1 MMHRSYANI
10 VKKRDLERLFS
21 LAPLQALSRSAPRKE
36 EHDSEPARDQGRA
49 LPKSQARLD
58 RAYST
63 L

>member
-1 MMHRSYANI
+1 MMHHSYANI
-10 VKKRDLERLFS
+10 VKKRDLESLFS
-21 LAPLQALSRSAPRKE
+21 LAPLQALSCIAPRKE
-36 EHDSEPARDQGRA
+36 EHDCEPARDQSCT

>member
-1 MMHRSYANI
+1 LYQSYAKLS
-10 VKKRDLERLFS
+10 KKRDLESFFA